1 MFDREL
7 SFLRPGRR
15 EVLKGG
21 GSFLTLIAAP
31 RLARAS
37 GRAAGYPERPVRIV
51 VPFAPGG
58 PTDIMARMVSTPLG
72 EVLGKSAFIENKPGA
87 GGNIGIATAA
97 RSDPDGYTL
106 LLTSSAYVLNPALY
120 DQVPY
125 DPFKD
130 FVPIAEL
137 GTSPNVV
144 LAHPSLGVGSIQD
157 LIAMAKAQPDRLNY
171 SSPGVGT
178 TPHLAAELLKLRT
191 GIKMAHVPYAGAGP
205 AIQAIL
211 SGTVQVSVTAL
222 PPAHPHVQSGALRGL
237 AVTGRQRWFDLPNV
251 PTLVELGWPE
261 MVSDTFQALLAP
273 ANTPRE
279 IVDRLAKEST
289 AIVNRPEIRQRLQQ
303 AGFEVIGKGPD
314 SLRERIAEEV
324 PKWKAVSAETGIKA
338 N

>member
-1 MFDREL
+1 MRDKQL
-7 SFLRPGRR
+7 MASRPGRR
-15 EVLKGG
+15 DVLKGG
-21 GSFLTLIAAP
+21 GLLLTAVIAAP
-31 RLARAS
+31 TS
-37 GRAAGYPERPVRIV
+37 GRAAYPDRPVRII

-58 PTDIMARMVSTPLG
+58 PTDIMARVVSTHLG
-72 EVLGKSAFIENKPGA
+72 DALGKSAFVENKPGA

-130 FVPIAEL
+130 FMPIAEL

-144 LAHPSLGVGSIQD
+144 LAHPSVGVGSIQD
-157 LIAMAKAQPDRLNY
+157 LVAMAKAQPDRLNY

-178 TPHLAAELLKLRT
+178 TPHLAAEHLKLRT

-205 AIQAIL
+205 AIQAIMG
-211 SGTVQVSVTAL
+211 GTVQVSVTAL
-222 PPAHPHVQSGALRGL
+222 PPAHPHIQSGALKAL
-237 AVTGRQRWFDLPNV
+237 AVTGRQRWFDLPNI

-273 ANTPRE
+273 ANTPRD
-279 IVDRLAKEST
+279 IVDRLAKEVT
-289 AIVNRPEIRQRLQQ
+289 AIVNRPDIRERLQQ

-314 SLRERIAEEV
+314 SLRNLIAEEV
-324 PKWKAVSAETGIKA
+324 PRWKAIVAETGIKA